1 MSTMTQVT
9 QAEFEIL
16 TGFHPGEIRY
26 YVDINS
32 TVRRNKGARIAVR
45 RPPSKGTVKPTAP
58 GKPLSFLN
66 QGKHVQLALNGA
78 GREIKSG
85 TKQYQVYSSIKR
97 ILENDPTNVML
108 RTDLTAAVDKALP
121 NTSKNSCIVPAI
133 TVLLKIGKL
142 RYTGA
147 PA

>member
-1 MSTMTQVT
+1 MATMTQVT
-9 QAEFEIL
+9 QAEFEVL

-32 TVRRNKGARIAVR
+32 TVRRNKGARVAVR
-45 RPPSKGTVKPTAP
+45 RQPSKATAKAD
-58 GKPLSFLN
+58 GKPLSLLN
-66 QGKHVQLALNGA
+66 QGKHIQLALNGA
-78 GREIKSG
+78 GRDIKHG
-85 TKQYQVYSSIKR
+85 TKQYQVYSSITR
-97 ILENDPTNVML
+97 ILESDPTKVML
-108 RTDLTAAVDKALP
+108 RTDLTAAVQKSLP
-121 NTSKNSCIVPAI
+121 NISKNSCIVPAI

>member
-9 QAEFEIL
+9 QAEFEVL

-32 TVRRNKGARIAVR
+32 TVRRNKGARVAVR
-45 RPPSKGTVKPTAP
+45 RHPSKGATKPKAP
-58 GKPLSFLN
+58 GRPLSSIN
-66 QGKHVQLALNGA
+66 QGKHIQLALNGV
-78 GREIKSG
+78 GREIATG
-85 TKQYQVYSSIKR
+85 TKQYQVYASIKR

-108 RTDLTAAVDKALP
+108 RTDLTAAVKKALP
-121 NTSKNSCIVPAI
+121 NVSKNSCIVPAI